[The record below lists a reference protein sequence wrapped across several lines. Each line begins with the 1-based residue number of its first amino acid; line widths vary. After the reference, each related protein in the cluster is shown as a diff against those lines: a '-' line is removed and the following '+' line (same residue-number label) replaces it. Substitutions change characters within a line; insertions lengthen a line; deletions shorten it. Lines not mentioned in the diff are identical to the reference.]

1 VQLRDAR
8 GIDFSP
14 RLRKIAGRF
23 AIRPTGTAALD
34 GGVLY
39 HLEDAVVR

>member
-1 VQLRDAR
+1 LRDTK

-23 AIRPTGTAALD
+23 AVRPTGTAALD